1 MKRAQSSLEFA
12 VVIAAVVVA
21 LLAMQVYIKRSLQ
34 GRLRQSADEL
44 SQQQYE
50 PKNTVSDMT
59 ITQNSDITTNT
70 STEDTGTQYKTTST
84 TIINSQ
90 SEHRV
95 GNETI
100 LP

>member
-21 LLAMQVYIKRSLQ
+21 LLVMQVYIKRSLQ

-59 ITQNSDITTNT
+59 ITQNSDITTDTN
-70 STEDTGTQYKTTST
+70 TEDTGTQYKATST